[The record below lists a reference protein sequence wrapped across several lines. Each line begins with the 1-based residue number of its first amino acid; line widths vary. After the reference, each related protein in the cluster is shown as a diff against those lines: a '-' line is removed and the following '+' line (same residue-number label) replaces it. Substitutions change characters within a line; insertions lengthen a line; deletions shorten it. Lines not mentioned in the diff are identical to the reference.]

1 MFNFQS
7 FFENAHTGIDSLITG
22 NEMKNK
28 LKGLTGLQDT
38 YRFGKQ
44 GRGMFSQNLLNS
56 LVDTNN
62 PFSSSRGTN
71 IEDMLGASL
80 SMQLGKKRN
89 LMAELFGSKGNIGF
103 NLSGKF

>member
-7 FFENAHTGIDSLITG
+7 FLKNAHSGIDSLITADDF
-22 NEMKNK
+22 K
-28 LKGLTGLQDT
+28 LKLKDLTGLQDA

-44 GRGMFSQNLLNS
+44 GRGMFNQNLLNS
-56 LVDTNN
+56 LVDVNN
-62 PFSSSRGTN
+62 PFSSSRGAN
-71 IEDMLGASL
+71 IEDLLGASL

>member
-7 FFENAHTGIDSLITG
+7 FLKNAHSGIDSLITADDF
-22 NEMKNK
+22 K
-28 LKGLTGLQDT
+28 LKLKDLTGLQDA

-44 GRGMFSQNLLNS
+44 GRGMFNKNLLNS
-56 LVDTNN
+56 LVDVNN
-62 PFSSSRGTN
+62 PFSSSRGAN
-71 IEDMLGASL
+71 IEDLLGASL

>member
-7 FFENAHTGIDSLITG
+7 FLKNAHSGIDSLITADDF
-22 NEMKNK
+22 K
-28 LKGLTGLQDT
+28 LKLKDLTGLQDA

-44 GRGMFSQNLLNS
+44 GRGMFNQNLLNS
-56 LVDTNN
+56 LVDVNN
-62 PFSSSRGTN
+62 PFSSSRGAN
-71 IEDMLGASL
+71 IEDLLGASL

-89 LMAELFGSKGNIGF
+89 LMAELFCSKGNIGF

>member
-7 FFENAHTGIDSLITG
+7 FLKNAHSGIDSLITADDF
-22 NEMKNK
+22 K
-28 LKGLTGLQDT
+28 LKLKDLTGLQDA
-38 YRFGKQ
+38 YGFGKQ
-44 GRGMFSQNLLNS
+44 GRGMFNQNLLNS
-56 LVDTNN
+56 LVDVNN
-62 PFSSSRGTN
+62 PFSSSRGAN
-71 IEDMLGASL
+71 IEDLLGASL

>member
-7 FFENAHTGIDSLITG
+7 FLKNAHSGIDSLITADDF
-22 NEMKNK
+22 K
-28 LKGLTGLQDT
+28 LKLKELTGLQDA

-44 GRGMFSQNLLNS
+44 GRGMFNQNLLNS
-56 LVDTNN
+56 LVDVNN
-62 PFSSSRGTN
+62 PFSSSRGAN
-71 IEDMLGASL
+71 IEDLLGASL